1 VRGGLVCLILLA
13 VLAGTAASFAATKP
27 PVYRDG
33 CGTKAERKRLVAF
46 RAPDGPRLVGMV
58 LGRGAKG
65 VVLTHELRAN
75 LCRWLPF
82 ARVLAKS
89 GYRVLL
95 YDARDHGSSGMS
107 SRTSGG
113 VDRDVVAAGRFLLAR
128 GVQKLFVMG
137 ASMGATA
144 SLTAAPELGSRLAG
158 VVSLS
163 APAQFGGM
171 DALAA
176 APAISAPTLLVVAA
190 DDAPFAD
197 DAHRLYDAVGATD
210 KRLEVVAGSSHG
222 TSLVPQ
228 VRALLLGFAAS
239 R

>member
-1 VRGGLVCLILLA
+1 VRRGLVCLLLLA
-13 VLAGTAASFAATKP
+13 VLAASAASAASAAT

-33 CGTKAERKRLVAF
+33 CGTKAERTRLVVF
-46 RAPDGPRLVGMV
+46 RAPSGPKLVGML
-58 LGRGAKG
+58 LGSGTKG

-95 YDARDHGSSGMS
+95 YDARDHGSSGLS
-107 SRTSGG
+107 SRGSGG
-113 VDRDVVAAGRFLLAR
+113 VDRDVVAAGRFLLAHGAR
-128 GVQKLFVMG
+128 KLVVMG

-144 SLTAAPELGSRLAG
+144 SLVAAPELAPRLAG

-176 APAISAPTLLVVAA
+176 APTVTVPTLLAVAA

-197 DAHRLYDAVGATD
+197 DARALYESIGSPD
-210 KRLEVVAGSSHG
+210 KQLEVVPGMSHG
-222 TSLVPQ
+222 TALVPHL
-228 VRALLLGFAAS
+228 RAKLLAFAAKH
-239 R
+239 